1 MRKTLILLAIVPMF
15 AALTGLS
22 ACAKFPE
29 LDAAISDEA
38 KAADYPNLVPASQI
52 AKRRTDGRLKADEG
66 AQLLARAERLR
77 KRGEILR
84 GLPVIDE
91 AARLRFARVLENLGG

>member
-1 MRKTLILLAIVPMF
+1 MRRISCHMAVTV
-15 AALTGLS
+15 ALMTFLG
-22 ACAKFPE
+22 ACTQFPE

-38 KAADYPNLVPASQI
+38 KAADYPRLVPAKSI
-52 AKRRTDGRLKADEG
+52 RANTPKDRLKPNDG
-66 AQLLARAERLR
+66 PDLLARAERLR

-91 AARLRFARVLENLGG
+91 AARERFARVLNDLGG